1 MGRRAPCEDA
11 VLPYP
16 EGMVPEVTIVNE
28 RTAEMTL
35 TAACVACGGDLLLR
49 VSPDGA
55 RTYCP
60 TCHVI
65 AKPKVVFGPHGFQL
79 TEEKPALA

>member
-1 MGRRAPCEDA
+1 M
-11 VLPYP
+11 
-16 EGMVPEVTIVNE
+16 
-28 RTAEMTL
+28 
-35 TAACVACGGDLLLR
+35 CGGDVQLR

-65 AKPKVVFGPHGFQL
+65 AKPKVFFSPHGFHL
-79 TEEKPALA
+79 AEERPALA

>member
-1 MGRRAPCEDA
+1 
-11 VLPYP
+11 
-16 EGMVPEVTIVNE
+16 MVQEVTIVNE
-28 RTAEMTL
+28 RTAELTL
-35 TAACVACGGDLLLR
+35 TAACVMCGGDVQLR

-65 AKPKVVFGPHGFQL
+65 AKPKVFFSPHGFHL
-79 TEEKPALA
+79 AEERPALA